1 MKTGKQMTGFTLIEL
16 MIVIAIMALLAGIA
30 YPTYIDQIVRSNR
43 SVATGALLELAQRQE
58 GYFAD
63 NNTYADTLAKLVG
76 DNVGSRLVKEGTNYF
91 AGEGSDK
98 LYSLSFSEVSG
109 RSYTLKATPLG
120 SQATRDT
127 KCKSFTITSSGRKGI
142 DGGSGSVSDCW

>member
-16 MIVIAIMALLAGIA
+16 MIVIGIVALLAGIA

-58 GYFAD
+58 GFFAD
-63 NNTYADTLAKLVG
+63 NNTYATTLEELVG
-76 DNVGSRLVKEGTNYF
+76 SNVGSRLVKEGSNYF
-91 AGEGSDK
+91 AGEGSNK
-98 LYSLSFSEVSG
+98 IYSLAIADVSG
-109 RSYTLKATPLG
+109 RAYTLRATPLG

-127 KCKSFTITSSGRKGI
+127 KCGSFTLSSSGRKGTS
-142 DGGSGSVSDCW
+142 GGSGSVSDCW